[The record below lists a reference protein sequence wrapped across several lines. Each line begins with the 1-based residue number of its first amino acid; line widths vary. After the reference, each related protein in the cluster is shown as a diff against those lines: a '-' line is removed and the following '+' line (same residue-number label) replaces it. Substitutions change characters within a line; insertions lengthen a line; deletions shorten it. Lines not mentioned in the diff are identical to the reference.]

1 MIDKYMYDV
10 CYYMY
15 YESIKLNT
23 DGLEIL
29 SNKTV
34 NTCSIVRVIALIYA
48 IHMCI
53 LLMFY
58 NITMKI
64 YSKMNMK

>member
-1 MIDKYMYDV
+1 MILYVLRVYKD
-10 CYYMY
+10 
-15 YESIKLNT
+15 
-23 DGLEIL
+23 LEIP

-34 NTCSIVRVIALIYA
+34 NTCSIVRVIALMYA

-58 NITMKI
+58 NYITIKI

>member
-1 MIDKYMYDV
+1 
-10 CYYMY
+10 MY

-23 DGLEIL
+23 NDLEIP

-34 NTCSIVRVIALIYA
+34 NTCSIVRVIALMYA

-64 YSKMNMK
+64 YSKLNMK